1 MFLFCWYK
9 FCFIFVYFLLFM
21 LHQIALLTS
30 RRFLHSSDLKLICFF
45 FSHSDT
51 LLKQSILW
59 VCLAWLF
66 DWLSAV
72 PHTHTR
78 TRLLSLSVYGKQRL
92 FGNVS
97 SYDSGPL
104 TWDIDAHEL
113 SFLLFGSNQTYLF
126 RLHSRLIRFLIVF
139 IYVGNIV
146 VCFFP
151 SFIFH
156 LLCFILSSNHVCCS
170 FLSLKIAP
178 FFIILFYSG
187 LFTRMFCY

>member
-1 MFLFCWYK
+1 MFLFLSLW
-9 FCFIFVYFLLFM
+9 
-21 LHQIALLTS
+21 HALETINSLS
-30 RRFLHSSDLKLICFF
+30 LS
-45 FSHSDT
+45 
-51 LLKQSILW
+51 
-59 VCLAWLF
+59 CLVVWL
-66 DWLSAV
+66 AV
-72 PHTHTR
+72 GCPPHTHTR

-178 FFIILFYSG
+178 FLLFYFILVCLLVCSATSIICYSDILLLVYSAIVIIFSG
-187 LFTRMFCY
+187 LFL